1 MKAKYYITNL
11 NLEKHPEGG
20 YFKETYR
27 SDEIVSIDD
36 RKRNV
41 GTSIYYLLESRDVSH
56 FHRLKSDEIF
66 HFHDGSSLNLY
77 IIDVDGELI
86 KLTLGLDVERGE
98 YPQIIIPRGS
108 IFGAEVIK
116 KNSFTLIGCT
126 VFPGFSFEDFELLDR
141 KYLLENYSNYKEII
155 IKLTR

>member
-1 MKAKYYITNL
+1 MNANYYITNL

-20 YFKETYR
+20 YFKEIYR
-27 SDEIVSIDD
+27 SDEIISIDN

-66 HFHDGSSLNLY
+66 HYHDGSPLEIY
-77 IIDVDGELI
+77 ILDADGELTR
-86 KLTLGLDVERGE
+86 KVLGLDVKKGE
-98 YPQIIIPRGS
+98 CPQIIISRGS

-116 KNSFTLIGCT
+116 KNSFTLVGCT

-141 KYLLENYSNYKEII
+141 RYLINQYPDHEELIS
-155 IKLTR
+155 KLTK

>member
-1 MKAKYYITNL
+1 MNANYYITRL

-20 YFKETYR
+20 YFKEIYR

-41 GTSIYYLLESRDVSH
+41 GTSIYYLLESKDVSL

-66 HFHDGSSLNLY
+66 NFHDGTSLNIY
-77 IIDVDGELI
+77 IIDADGELI
-86 KLTLGLDVERGE
+86 KHTLGLDVERGE

-116 KNSFTLIGCT
+116 ENSFTLIGCT
-126 VFPGFSFEDFELLDR
+126 VFPGFSFEDFELIDR
-141 KYLLENYSNYKEII
+141 KDLLDNYSNYKEII